1 MTIHLMDREKKVV
14 KETLT
19 PKVPKKGKT
28 QLFKEAYDQARG
40 KKIELVR
47 RKRLV

>member
-40 KKIELVR
+40 KKMQAVT
-47 RKRLV
+47 RKRLL

>member
-1 MTIHLMDREKKVV
+1 MDLDRVKKDV

-40 KKIELVR
+40 KKMQGVI
-47 RKRLV
+47 RKKL

>member
-40 KKIELVR
+40 RKLQAT